1 MPSLGKPALG
11 DAPFAG
17 VFSLRVGPDGARPPA
32 PKGFSRPA
40 NQGVAIFDLLSRAH
54 DSQNFFSLFAQ
65 DEWRAAPR
73 LMVNYGLR
81 WGIDHLPK
89 ATYETYYKGVQPRL
103 GLAFNLLPHRGG
115 FRAGGGGV
123 SRVVDLSP
131 LL

>member
-40 NQGVAIFDLLSRAH
+40 NQGVAIFDLLSQAH

-65 DEWRAAPR
+65 DEWRATPR
-73 LMVNYGLR
+73 LMVNYCLP
-81 WGIDHLPK
+81 WGIYPLPQ
-89 ATYETYYKGVQPRL
+89 APYETYYKTFQPRF
-103 GLAFNLLPHRGG
+103 GLAHNKLSDPFVL
-115 FRAGGGGV
+115 RARARAFQG
-123 SRVVDLSP
+123 RLH
-131 LL
+131 